1 MKKKGFSLTEIL
13 LSVLIIGVISSI
25 TIPTVAKNYKF
36 RTYVKKLAVVKAD
49 VETALSSMIATEGV
63 NDLSET
69 TFGRFY
75 ISSASASEI
84 DFINNQILLAN
95 SLPKGI
101 IITGLAAEADNPNLE
116 LNPEEVE
123 FNPNKTAALNQFR
136 RYFKVEEVGSINDF
150 YNNNPE
156 FAFPFNLISGDMI
169 TIADTGSFRLKN
181 GAFLIYESGFVER
194 DNISS
199 IGKMY
204 IDVNGSST
212 PNTIG
217 RDIFVFRVGNDGI
230 LYPAGGRTYSILETG
245 EDNHLWATDNNT
257 DYGCNDN
264 AMGLGCTARLIEN
277 GYNVDF

>member
-1 MKKKGFSLTEIL
+1 MKKKGFTLTEIL

-36 RTYVKKLAVVKAD
+36 RTYAKKLAVVKAD
-49 VETALSSMIATEGV
+49 VETALSSMIAAEGV

-84 DFINNQILLAN
+84 DLINNQILLAN
-95 SLPKGI
+95 SLPKGHA
-101 IITGLAAEADNPNLE
+101 ITGFAIDPIEDNEAQE
-116 LNPEEVE
+116 VVE
-123 FNPNKTAALNQFR
+123 FNPDKTAALNQFR
-136 RYFKVEEVGSINDF
+136 RHFKVEEVGSINDF

-156 FAFPFNLISGDMI
+156 FALAFNLISGGA
-169 TIADTGSFRLKN
+169 IAVVDTGSFRLKN

-230 LYPAGGRTYSILETG
+230 LYPAGGRIYSIIET
-245 EDNHLWATDNNT
+245 DVDTHLWATDNDT
-257 DYGCNDN
+257 DYGCNN
-264 AMGLGCTARLIEN
+264 SAMGSGCTARLIEN

>member
-13 LSVLIIGVISSI
+13 LSVLIIGVVSSI
-25 TIPTVAKNYKF
+25 TIPTVTKNHKF
-36 RTYVKKLAVVKAD
+36 RTYAKKLAVVKAD

-95 SLPKGI
+95 SLPKGHA
-101 IITGLAAEADNPNLE
+101 ITGFAIDPIEDYEAQEAVGL
-116 LNPEEVE
+116 
-123 FNPNKTAALNQFR
+123 NKTAALNQFR
-136 RYFKVEEVGSINDF
+136 RHFKVEEVGSINDF

-156 FAFPFNLISGDMI
+156 FAFPFNLISGDEI
-169 TIADTGSFRLKN
+169 SVADTGSFRLKN
-181 GAFLIYESGFVER
+181 GAFLIYESDFVER

-230 LYPAGGRTYSILETG
+230 LYPAGGRTYSILET
-245 EDNHLWATDNNT
+245 DVDTHLWATDNSI
-257 DYGCNDN
+257 DYGCNNN
-264 AMGLGCTARLIEN
+264 AMGSGCTARLIEN

>member
-1 MKKKGFSLTEIL
+1 MKKKGFTLTEIL

-36 RTYVKKLAVVKAD
+36 RTYAKKLAVVKAD
-49 VETALSSMIATEGV
+49 VETAFSSMIATEGV

-75 ISSASASEI
+75 NSSA
-84 DFINNQILLAN
+84 L
-95 SLPKGI
+95 
-101 IITGLAAEADNPNLE
+101 
-116 LNPEEVE
+116 
-123 FNPNKTAALNQFR
+123 NPNKTAALNQFR

-156 FAFPFNLISGDMI
+156 FAFPFNLISGEMI
-169 TIADTGSFRLKN
+169 AVADTGSFRLKN
-181 GAFLIYESGFVER
+181 GAFLIYESDS

-230 LYPAGGRTYSILETG
+230 LYPAGGRTYSILEKG
-245 EDNHLWATDNNT
+245 EDNHLWATDNDT
-257 DYGCNDN
+257 DFGCNNN

>member
-13 LSVLIIGVISSI
+13 LSVLIIGVVSSI
-25 TIPTVAKNYKF
+25 TIPTVTKNHKF
-36 RTYVKKLAVVKAD
+36 RTYAKKLAVVKAD

-95 SLPKGI
+95 SLPKGHA
-101 IITGLAAEADNPNLE
+101 ITGFAIDPIEDYEAQE
-116 LNPEEVE
+116 AVG
-123 FNPNKTAALNQFR
+123 PNKTAALNQFR
-136 RYFKVEEVGSINDF
+136 RHFKVEEVGSINDL
-150 YNNNPE
+150 YNNNQE
-156 FAFPFNLISGDMI
+156 FAFPFNLISGDAI
-169 TIADTGSFRLKN
+169 SVADTGSFRLKN

-230 LYPAGGRTYSILETG
+230 LYPAGGRTYSILET
-245 EDNHLWATDNNT
+245 DVDTHLWATDNRT
-257 DYGCNDN
+257 DYGCNNN

>member
-1 MKKKGFSLTEIL
+1 MKKKGFSLTEVL
-13 LSVLIIGVISSI
+13 LSLLIIGIVSAI
-25 TIPTVAKNYKF
+25 TIPTLTKNFKYRSF
-36 RTYVKKLAVVKAD
+36 AKKLAVIKSD
-49 VETALSSMIATEGV
+49 VETALSSMIAIEGV

-69 TFGRFY
+69 TFGRYY

-84 DFINNQILLAN
+84 DFVNNQILLAN
-95 SLPKGI
+95 SLPKGYV
-101 IITGLAAEADNPNLE
+101 ITGFAADSEDPNY
-116 LNPEEVE
+116 EVIDALK
-123 FNPNKTAALNQFR
+123 NQNKSLGQAQLMR
-136 RYFKVEEVGSINDF
+136 HLKVQSAGSINDL

-156 FAFPFNLISGDMI
+156 FAFPFNLISGGAI
-169 TIADTGSFRLKN
+169 AVADTGSFRLKN

-217 RDIFVFRVGNDGI
+217 RDIFVFRVGSDGI
-230 LYPAGGRTYSILETG
+230 LYPAGGRTYSILDTG
-245 EDNHLWATDNNT
+245 EDNHLWATDNTT
-257 DYGCNDN
+257 DYGCNNN

>member
-1 MKKKGFSLTEIL
+1 MKKKGFSLTEVL

-36 RTYVKKLAVVKAD
+36 RTYAKKLAVVKAD

-69 TFGRFY
+69 IFGRFY

-95 SLPKGI
+95 SLPKGHA
-101 IITGLAAEADNPNLE
+101 ITGFAIDPIEDPEAQEVAET
-116 LNPEEVE
+116 V
-123 FNPNKTAALNQFR
+123 ALNQFR

-150 YNNNPE
+150 YNNNSG
-156 FAFPFNLISGDMI
+156 FAFSFNLISGGMI
-169 TIADTGSFRLKN
+169 AVADTRSFRLKN
-181 GAFLIYESGFVER
+181 GAFLIYESDFVER

-230 LYPAGGRTYSILETG
+230 LYPAGGRIYSIIEKDVDT
-245 EDNHLWATDNNT
+245 HLWTTDNST
-257 DYGCNDN
+257 DFGCNDN

>member
-1 MKKKGFSLTEIL
+1 MKKKGFSLTEVL

-36 RTYVKKLAVVKAD
+36 RTYAKKLAVVKAY

-95 SLPKGI
+95 SLPKGV
-101 IITGLAAEADNPNLE
+101 IITGLAASDTNQEQENLE
-116 LNPEEVE
+116 DVE
-123 FNPNKTAALNQFR
+123 LFDPDKTAALNQFR
-136 RYFKVEEVGSINDF
+136 RHFKVEEVGSINDL
-150 YNNNPE
+150 YNNNSE
-156 FAFPFNLISGDMI
+156 FAFPFNLISGEMI
-169 TIADTGSFRLKN
+169 AVADTGSFRLKN
-181 GAFLIYESGFVER
+181 GAFLIYESDFVER

-245 EDNHLWATDNNT
+245 VDTHLWATDNNT

>member
-1 MKKKGFSLTEIL
+1 MKKKGFSLTEVL
-13 LSVLIIGVISSI
+13 LSVLIIGVVSSI

-36 RTYVKKLAVVKAD
+36 RTYAKKLAVVKAD

-95 SLPKGI
+95 SLPKGHA
-101 IITGLAAEADNPNLE
+101 ITGFAIDPIED
-116 LNPEEVE
+116 PEDQEGVG
-123 FNPNKTAALNQFR
+123 PTKTAALNQFR
-136 RYFKVEEVGSINDF
+136 RHFKVEEVGSINDF

-156 FAFPFNLISGDMI
+156 FAFSFNLISGGMI
-169 TIADTGSFRLKN
+169 GVAETGAFRLKN
-181 GAFLIYESGFVER
+181 GVFLIYESGFVER

-230 LYPAGGRTYSILETG
+230 LYPAGGRTYSILESG
-245 EDNHLWATDNNT
+245 VDSHLWTTDNNT
-257 DYGCNDN
+257 DYGCNNN